1 VWYGVSCSSNLGRQ
15 WIGIDVSP
23 TACRVMAKR
32 LKDVCKLRED
42 EPLWR
47 VGRGFIVRDLPRS
60 EAELRRIPPF
70 EFENWAVIALGGI
83 GNKAQVGDMGIDG
96 RIYPISAAPMKR
108 ADAFDFMDQWYP
120 IQVKQK
126 DKAGRPDIDSFEAMM
141 ARENRTKGFFVSFDF
156 TSDAL
161 SEISSFFRKSGRVIV
176 PFTVREILDDQIA
189 QKLV

>member
-1 VWYGVSCSSNLGRQ
+1 
-15 WIGIDVSP
+15 
-23 TACRVMAKR
+23 MAKR
-32 LKDVCKLRED
+32 MRDDCKLLED
-42 EPLWR
+42 EKAWR
-47 VGRGFIVRDLPRS
+47 AGHGFVVRDLPWS
-60 EAELRRIPPF
+60 EVRLRRIPPF

-83 GNKAQVGDMGIDG
+83 KNKAQVGDMGIDG
-96 RIYPISAAPMKR
+96 RIYPVSSTPRSAEDSFA
-108 ADAFDFMDQWYP
+108 FMDHWYP

-141 ARENRTKGFFVSFDF
+141 TRENRTKGVFVSFDY

-176 PFTVREILDDQIA
+176 PFTVREIIEDQIA